1 VYVEPS
7 QILLL
12 AGGNLLFT
20 YQTAHGL
27 ILICGSIRK
36 EVRDY
41 KLDSYQLICMKRFF
55 YKGQRKTTNDTK
67 LQRRTWMTILNN
79 EEWVNDN
86 NEWTNDNI
94 G

>member
-7 QILLL
+7 QIFLH

-20 YQTAHGL
+20 YQTAHDL
-27 ILICGSIRK
+27 ILVCGSIRK
-36 EVRDY
+36 EVRDH
-41 KLDSYQLICMKRFF
+41 KLDSCQLICKNRLL
-55 YKGQRKTTNDTK
+55 KKDRERQRMTQNS
-67 LQRRTWMTILNN
+67 TWMTTLNS

-86 NEWTNDNI
+86 NKWMNDNI